1 MCVSITTIIK
11 FYYKKKKYRCVN
23 LALSLSLS
31 LSLSLYVHEA
41 VMGNNQRKPSS
52 LYPSQVVLTIFGLVK
67 V

>member
-11 FYYKKKKYRCVN
+11 FYYKKRST
-23 LALSLSLS
+23 ALSL
-31 LSLSLYVHEA
+31 HEA
-41 VMGNNQRKPSS
+41 VMRNNKRKPSS

>member
-11 FYYKKKKYRCVN
+11 FYYKKRSTVVN
-23 LALSLSLS
+23 LS

-41 VMGNNQRKPSS
+41 VMGNNKSKPSS
-52 LYPSQVVLTIFGLVK
+52 LYPSQVILTIFDLVK

>member
-11 FYYKKKKYRCVN
+11 FYYKKRSTVVN
-23 LALSLSLS
+23 

-41 VMGNNQRKPSS
+41 VMGNNQCKLSS
-52 LYPSQVVLTIFGLVK
+52 LYPSQVVLTIFDLVK